1 MVNIHRKS
9 LLNYNIIFLD
19 MDGNTNTT
27 STPKFS
33 SKSEDKEIT
42 SSTAPIPQNIMYAE
56 EDIKHDIVN
65 RGADGLSKSIKHK
78 HLKLD
83 THINISYSR
92 FHQF

>member
-1 MVNIHRKS
+1 
-9 LLNYNIIFLD
+9 

-42 SSTAPIPQNIMYAE
+42 SSTEPIPQNIMYAE
-56 EDIKHDIVN
+56 EDIEHDIVN